1 MALGP
6 RDSTQLAVPVD
17 PFTGSPL
24 APVTLE
30 RIRRYREAELL
41 FRSVL
46 HELDGTTEG
55 TRPGDPRMAA
65 AFTKLDE
72 LGMWVAAVLLDH

>member
-6 RDSTQLAVPVD
+6 RDHTPLAVPVD
-17 PFTGSPL
+17 PFTGFPIAST
-24 APVTLE
+24 TLE
-30 RIRRYREAELL
+30 RIRRYQEAAAL
-41 FRSVL
+41 FRAVL

-55 TRPGDPRMAA
+55 SRPGDRRMVI

-72 LGMWVAAVLLDH
+72 LGMWVSATLLDH